1 MQEQRKYIRYN
12 SEGGVI
18 IKPED
23 GMSRNIQANLVDIS
37 FLGIGVEAG
46 EKISSGTDVE
56 FELTTKLW
64 DKTIIGKGKVKHM
77 QGIKRYDT
85 DILRIGIEFIDVDKE
100 TIRCIINRIQEDIC
114 AQARRKKTF

>member
-1 MQEQRKYIRYN
+1 MQELRRYIRYN
-12 SEGGVI
+12 TEGGAI

-23 GMSRNIQANLVDIS
+23 GTSRNIQANLVDIS

-64 DKTIIGKGKVKHM
+64 DKTIIGKGKIKHV
-77 QGIKRYDT
+77 QEIKRYDT
-85 DILRIGIEFIDVDKE
+85 DIFRIGIEFIDVEQE
-100 TIRCIINRIQEDIC
+100 TIRCIISRIQEDIC

>member
-1 MQEQRKYIRYN
+1 MQEQRRYIRYN
-12 SEGGVI
+12 AEGSAI
-18 IKPED
+18 IKPQD
-23 GMSRNIQANLVDIS
+23 GISRNIQANLVDIS
-37 FLGIGVEAG
+37 FLGIGLEVG

-64 DKTIIGKGKVKHM
+64 DKTIIGKGKIKHA
-77 QGIKRYDT
+77 QEIKRYDT

-100 TIRCIINRIQEDIC
+100 TIQCIINRIQEDIC